1 MLDHLSRCPYVQ
13 FDQSAVGLRLGP
25 SMQSA
30 LDLACSDARPFY
42 DHSFGA
48 LHASKRQAQRSIVIK
63 PNVKMRHGPP
73 ALLWFDVG
81 GPDNLAPLLG
91 FFCDELS
98 EVGARAP

>member
-1 MLDHLSRCPYVQ
+1 
-13 FDQSAVGLRLGP
+13 
-25 SMQSA
+25 MQSA
-30 LDLACSDARPFY
+30 LDLACSDARLFY

-48 LHASKRQAQRSIVIK
+48 LHESKRQAQRSYRYQL
-63 PNVKMRHGPP
+63 PNGKMRHGPP

-98 EVGARAP
+98 EVGGRAP